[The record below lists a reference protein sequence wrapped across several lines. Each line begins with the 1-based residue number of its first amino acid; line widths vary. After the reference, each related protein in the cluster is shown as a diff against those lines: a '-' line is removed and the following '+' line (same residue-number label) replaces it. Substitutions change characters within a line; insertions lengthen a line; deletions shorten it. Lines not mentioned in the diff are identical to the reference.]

1 MADWRTNYM
10 SGKPTR
16 MLSEADGYTLLRQF
30 NVPAPVF
37 EIVTD
42 ADSAAK
48 AAAKIG
54 YPVVM
59 KIVSPQIIHK
69 SDAGG
74 VIVGVKTDEEAKA
87 AFNKIIANVTAFN
100 KDAEIK
106 GVIVEE
112 MAKNGLEFIVGGKID
127 PAFGRVLTFG
137 HGGTMVEYHKDVAIR
152 ILPAS
157 DEELRSMIHQ
167 IKAYTLIKGYRGDAP
182 KDEEFIFNTLK
193 NACTF
198 FEQNPNVVEFDIN
211 PLKIY
216 EKGGCAVDARVI
228 VQDEPVELPPHYD
241 QADIVPLDYY
251 KPRSIAVIGASD
263 DKTKMGYAAF
273 HNVLQF
279 PGDVYPVN
287 NKRDEI
293 QGVKAYKTILD
304 IPGPVDMAVVTV
316 PAKLVPGMMEEC
328 GNKGVRM
335 AVVITAGFKEM
346 DENGRALENQ
356 IVEIA
361 RKYGIRIVGPNCLG
375 LILPP
380 YKLDTTYVSTSPL
393 PGDIAFISQ
402 SGAIVN
408 AVVGISLSEG
418 QEMGFSEVVS
428 VGNQCDLSFL
438 DYMSYAERDPHT
450 KVIILY
456 IEEIKNGVAFME
468 MAREIIKTKPIVAI
482 KAGSSKRG
490 QAAAASHTGSL
501 SGAYEV
507 YMEAFRKCGVIP
519 AKTIPAAFQI
529 ASIVSRMKQPLKG
542 KRAVVIT
549 NAGGFA
555 VLSNDYAE
563 EWGIDIVDLPQNL
576 IEEMNTFLPPFWNK
590 NNPIDLLGDADEERF
605 RGVFEVLCAN
615 PDFWDMAV
623 LVNFPNKVLGPE
635 AVAQVLIDYQKK
647 TKNLMAGCFVGGDCL
662 KPGVHLLA
670 RHQIPVFDEP
680 EAMYRILGQIAWDK

>member
-1 MADWRTNYM
+1 M
-10 SGKPTR
+10 SGKTTN
-16 MLSEADGYTLLRQF
+16 MLSEADGYDLLRQY

-37 EIVTD
+37 EIVNTGED
-42 ADSAAK
+42 AAK

-74 VIVGVKTDEEAKA
+74 VVVGVKSDEEAKS
-87 AFNKIIANVTAFN
+87 AFDRILANVKNFN
-100 KDAEIK
+100 PNAEIK
-106 GVIVEE
+106 GIIVEE
-112 MAKNGLEFIVGGKID
+112 MAKPGLELIVGGKID
-127 PAFGRVLTFG
+127 PAFGRIITFG
-137 HGGTMVEYHKDVAIR
+137 LGGTLVEYHKDVAIR
-152 ILPAS
+152 ILPCS
-157 DEELRSMIHQ
+157 DEEIRGMIHQ
-167 IKAYTLIKGYRGDAP
+167 IKAYTLIKGYRGEEP
-182 KDEEFIFNTLK
+182 KDEEFLFTTLK
-193 NACTF
+193 NACDF
-198 FEQNPNVVEFDIN
+198 FAKNEKVVEFDIN
-211 PLKIY
+211 PLRLY

-228 VQDEPVELPPHYD
+228 VQDEPVSLPPHYD
-241 QADIVPLDYY
+241 PEKIVPLDYY
-251 KPRSIAVIGASD
+251 KPKSIAVIGASD

-287 NKRDEI
+287 NKREEI
-293 QGVKAYKTILD
+293 QGVKAYKSIGD
-304 IPGPVDMAVVTV
+304 IPGSVDMAVITV

-328 GNKGVRM
+328 GQKGVKM

-356 IVEIA
+356 IVAIA
-361 RKYGIRIVGPNCLG
+361 KKYGIRIVGPNCLG

-428 VGNQCDLSFL
+428 VGNQCDLDFL

-450 KVIILY
+450 KAIILY

-468 MAREIIKTKPIVAI
+468 MAKEIIKSKPIVAI
-482 KAGSSKRG
+482 KAGSSMRG

-507 YMEAFRKCGVIP
+507 YLEAFKKCGVVP
-519 AKTIPAAFQI
+519 AKTLPEAFQLAAI
-529 ASIVSRMKQPLKG
+529 LSKMKQPLKG

-563 EWGIDIVDLPQNL
+563 TWGISIVDLPDKL
-576 IEEMNTFLPPFWNK
+576 IEQMNTFLPPFWNK

-605 RGVFEVLCAN
+605 RGVYDVLCAY
-615 PDFWDMAV
+615 PEYWDMAI

-647 TKNLMAGCFVGGDCL
+647 TKNLLVGCFVGGDCL
-662 KPGVHLLA
+662 KPGVQLLA
-670 RHQIPVFDEP
+670 QNKIPVFDEL
-680 EAMYRILGQIAWDK
+680 ESVYRTLGLLVWNK